1 MKTITILALETAVP
15 ATVVD
20 PRYMF
25 SAVNEFYKSAGNQPP
40 FKIQIAGLTKEVKLN
55 DGMFSIHTDV
65 LIKDVKQTD
74 IIIIPAISGNIH
86 AALKANKNFIPWIVD
101 QYRNGAEVASLCIG
115 AFVLA
120 STGLMKG
127 KLCSTHWLF
136 ANEFRMMFPDIT
148 LVDDKVITDQ
158 NGLYSSGGATSLWN
172 LLLYLVEKYTNRET
186 AILASKFFLLDIS
199 RSSQAPFTM
208 FKGQKDHDDEVI
220 VEVQDY
226 IEKKFKNKIT
236 VDELSEKFGIG
247 RRTFER
253 RFKKATSNTVAEYIQ
268 RVKIEAAKKQLEL
281 SRKTVGEVM
290 YAVGY
295 SDTKAFRDVFK
306 KITGMSPVDYKNK
319 YAKVAMA

>member
-1 MKTITILALETAVP
+1 MKSITILVLETAVP
-15 ATVVD
+15 AAIVD

-25 SAVNEFYKSAGNQPP
+25 STVNEFYKSAGNQAP
-40 FKIQIAGLTKEVKLN
+40 FKVQLAGLHKEVKLS
-55 DGMFSIHTDV
+55 DGMFSIHTDI
-65 LIKDVKQTD
+65 LIKDIKKTD
-74 IIIIPAISGNIH
+74 LIIIPAISGNINE
-86 AALKANKNFIPWIVD
+86 ALKANKSFIPWIID
-101 QYRNGAEVASLCIG
+101 QYNNGAEVASLCIG

-120 STGLMKG
+120 STGLLKG
-127 KLCSTHWLF
+127 KICSTHWLF
-136 ANEFRMMFPDIT
+136 ANEFRNMFPDII

-158 NGLYSSGGATSLWN
+158 SGLYSSGGATSLWN

-199 RSSQAPFTM
+199 KNSQAPFTM
-208 FKGQKDHDDEVI
+208 FKGQKEHDDEI
-220 VEVQDY
+220 IIEVQDY
-226 IEKKFKNKIT
+226 IEKKCKNKIT
-236 VDELSEKFGIG
+236 VDELSDKFGIG

-281 SRKTVGEVM
+281 SRKTIGEVM
-290 YAVGY
+290 HAVGY

-319 YAKVAMA
+319 YSKATVA